1 MYTSSIHGYAI
12 LLRASVNIEKTA
24 MPIKKKLSA
33 FVLAALAALGVAHAD
48 PLSYARY
55 DQVRT
60 SDLYLDL
67 KADFGHKTLA
77 GYAELT
83 LNWIDPS
90 ARTLVLD
97 TNELNI
103 AKVQVLN
110 PNGRWSAASFML
122 DKPDAEKGRA
132 LRIALSFQPQKV
144 RVYYRTAPSAA
155 ALQWMSPQQT
165 MSGKRPFMFSQ
176 SEEINAR
183 SWAPVQDTPAVRF
196 TYSARIEAPSGMRV
210 VMSAENDQNATGA
223 GGWKFKMAQPIPSYL
238 LAIAI
243 GEIDVRNLGP
253 RSAVYAEPA
262 RIDAAAYELA
272 DTEKM
277 ISAAEGLYGPYR
289 WERYDMI
296 VLPPSFPIGGMEN
309 PRLTFLTP
317 TMIAG
322 DRSLVDLIAHELAH
336 SWSGNLV
343 TNASW
348 KHFWLNEGFT
358 TYVTTRIVEKLY
370 GEEVAEMNLQ
380 VEQEEALASLPAIPA
395 AKQALVTR
403 DADTS
408 AASYTD
414 SGLVYPKGAWLLRTL
429 EQRAGREVFDPF
441 LRGWFDQHAF
451 KSATTDEFVAY
462 LKKNLLDP
470 HPDVMSQAELDEWL
484 YGAGIPASARHAAS
498 PRLAALDAQRTAWLK
513 GELPTRDLNGKN
525 WIALEWMHFL
535 NDIDGKANAT
545 QLQELDQ
552 AFALGKSGNNEIAYR
567 FYLASI
573 KAGYNVREPLNTF
586 LMSVGRQKF
595 VVPLYTALLK
605 NPGDRE
611 WAKAVYAKAREH
623 YHPVTQGS
631 VDKQFKK

>member
-1 MYTSSIHGYAI
+1 MSILKTS
-12 LLRASVNIEKTA
+12 LRISVA
-24 MPIKKKLSA
+24 
-33 FVLAALAALGVAHAD
+33 VAALLCAAAHAD

-67 KADFGHKTLA
+67 KADFSHHTLA

-83 LNWIDPS
+83 LDWLDKS

-97 TNELNI
+97 TNELTI
-103 AKVQVLN
+103 AKVQVQQ
-110 PNGRWSAASFML
+110 PNGRWAAASYLL
-122 DKPDAEKGRA
+122 DKLDPEKGRA
-132 LRIALSFQPQKV
+132 LRISLSSQPKKV
-144 RVYYRTAPSAA
+144 RVYYHTAPSAA
-155 ALQWMSPQQT
+155 ALQWLTPEQT

-176 SEEINAR
+176 SESINAR

-196 TYSARIEAPSGMRV
+196 TYSARIDAPAGMRV
-210 VMSAENDQNATGA
+210 VMSADNDQKASGA

-243 GEIDVRNLGP
+243 GEIEVRNLGP

-262 RIDAAAYELA
+262 RIEAAAYELA

-277 ISAAEGLYGPYR
+277 IAAAESLYGPYR

-296 VLPPSFPIGGMEN
+296 VLPPSFPYGGMEN
-309 PRLTFLTP
+309 PRLTFVTP

-370 GEEVAEMNLQ
+370 GTEVADMNLQ
-380 VEQEEALASLPAIPA
+380 VEQEEAMASLASIPPVKQQLASRGPDNAPANY
-395 AKQALVTR
+395 
-403 DADTS
+403 AD
-408 AASYTD
+408 D
-414 SGLVYPKGAWLLRTL
+414 GLVYPKGAWLLRTL

-451 KSATTDEFVAY
+451 QSVTTDEFVAY
-462 LKKNLLDP
+462 LKKNLLDA
-470 HPDVMSQAELDEWL
+470 HPDLMPEAELNEWL
-484 YGAGIPASARHAAS
+484 YGQGIPASAKHVQS
-498 PRLAALDAQRTAWLK
+498 PRLAALDAQRSAWLR
-513 GELPTRDLNGKN
+513 GELATKDLPAKD

-535 NDIDGKANAT
+535 NDIDGKATAA
-545 QLQELDQ
+545 QMKELDWTFGL
-552 AFALGKSGNNEIAYR
+552 AKSGNNEIAYR
-567 FYLASI
+567 FFLASI
-573 KAGYNVREPLNTF
+573 KAGYDVREPLAAF
-586 LMSVGRQKF
+586 LTSVGRMRF

-605 NPGDRE
+605 NPADQA
-611 WAKAVYAKAREH
+611 WAKSVYAKARVR
-623 YHPVTQGS
+623 YHPLTQMA
-631 VDKQFKK
+631 VDKQFAKK

>member
-1 MYTSSIHGYAI
+1 
-12 LLRASVNIEKTA
+12 

-132 LRIALSFQPQKV
+132 LRIALAFQPQKV

-196 TYSARIEAPSGMRV
+196 TYSARIEAPAGMRV

-243 GEIDVRNLGP
+243 GEIDVRTLGP

-289 WERYDMI
+289 WERYDML

-309 PRLTFLTP
+309 PRLTFVTP

-380 VEQEEALASLPAIPA
+380 VEQEEALASLPSIPA

-403 DADTS
+403 DPDTS

-429 EQRAGREVFDPF
+429 EERAGREVFDPF

-462 LKKNLLDP
+462 LKKNLLDA
-470 HPDVMSQAELDEWL
+470 HPEVMSQAELDEWL

-513 GELPTRDLNGKN
+513 GELPTKDLNGKN

>member
-1 MYTSSIHGYAI
+1 MSI
-12 LLRASVNIEKTA
+12 SKT
-24 MPIKKKLSA
+24 LSA
-33 FVLAALAALGVAHAD
+33 LLCAALFSQGAAHAD

-67 KADFGHKTLA
+67 KADFSHKILS

-83 LNWIDPS
+83 LNWLDKS

-97 TNELNI
+97 TNELTI
-103 AKVQVLN
+103 SKVQVLN
-110 PNGRWSAASFML
+110 AAGRWTAASFML
-122 DKPDAEKGRA
+122 DKLDVEKGRA
-132 LRIALSFQPQKV
+132 LRIALPFQPQKV

-165 MSGKRPFMFSQ
+165 MSGQRPFMFSQ

-196 TYSARIEAPSGMRV
+196 TYSARIEAPAGMRV
-210 VMSAENDQNATGA
+210 VMSADNDPQATGA

-243 GEIDVRNLGP
+243 GEIDVRKLGP

-262 RIDAAAYELA
+262 RINAAAYELA

-277 ISAAEGLYGPYR
+277 ISAAEALYGPYR
-289 WERYDMI
+289 WDRYDMI
-296 VLPPSFPIGGMEN
+296 VLPPSFPFGGMEN

-348 KHFWLNEGFT
+348 KYMWLNEGFT
-358 TYVTTRIVEKLY
+358 NYVTTRIVEQLY
-370 GEEVAEMNLQ
+370 GQEVADMNLQ
-380 VEQEEALASLPAIPA
+380 VEQEEAMASLKDIPL
-395 AKQALVTR
+395 AKQALATR
-403 DADTS
+403 GPDTDPAAYADGS
-408 AASYTD
+408 
-414 SGLVYPKGAWLLRTL
+414 LIYPKGAWLLRTL
-429 EQRAGREVFDPF
+429 EQRAGRAVFDPF

-451 KSATTDEFVAY
+451 QSVTTDDFVAY
-462 LKKNLLDP
+462 LKKNLLDA
-470 HPDVMSQAELDEWL
+470 HPELMPQTELDEWL
-484 YGAGIPASARHAAS
+484 YGPGIPATAQHVAS
-498 PRLAALDAQRTAWLK
+498 PRLAALDAQRAAWLK
-513 GELPTRDLNGKN
+513 GELSSADLNARN
-525 WIALEWMHFL
+525 WSALEWMHFL
-535 NDIDGKANAT
+535 NDIDGKASAA
-545 QLQELDQ
+545 QMQALDQ
-552 AFALGKSGNNEIAYR
+552 AYALGKSGNNEIAFR
-567 FYLASI
+567 FYLTSI
-573 KAGYNVREPLNTF
+573 KAGYSVREPLTVF

-595 VVPLYTALLK
+595 VVPLYTALLA
-605 NPGDRE
+605 NPAERD
-611 WAKAVYAKAREH
+611 WAKATYAKARLR
-623 YHPVTQGS
+623 YHPVTQMA
-631 VDKQFKK
+631 VDKQFAKK

>member
-1 MYTSSIHGYAI
+1 M
-12 LLRASVNIEKTA
+12 
-24 MPIKKKLSA
+24 IKKTISA
-33 FVLAALAALGVAHAD
+33 LVLTACMSLAVHVAHAD

-60 SDLYLDL
+60 TDLHLDL
-67 KADFGHKTLA
+67 KADFSHKILS
-77 GYAELT
+77 GYAELS
-83 LNWIDPS
+83 LNWIDKS

-103 AKVQVLN
+103 AKVQVLAAD
-110 PNGRWSAASFML
+110 GRWTAASFML
-122 DKPDAEKGRA
+122 DKLDVEKGRA
-132 LRIALSFQPQKV
+132 LRIALPFQPQKV
-144 RVYYRTAPSAA
+144 RIYYRTAPSAT
-155 ALQWMSPQQT
+155 ALQWLTPEQT

-210 VMSAENDQNATGA
+210 VMSAENDQKATGA
-223 GGWKFKMAQPIPSYL
+223 GGWKFKMTQPIPSYL

-243 GEIDVRNLGP
+243 GEIDVRNVGP
-253 RSAVYAEPA
+253 RSAVYAEPQ
-262 RIDAAAYELA
+262 RIEAAASEMA

-277 ISAAEGLYGPYR
+277 IAAAEGLYGPYR

-309 PRLTFLTP
+309 PRLTFVTP

-322 DRSLVDLIAHELAH
+322 DKSLVDLIAHELAH

-380 VEQEEALASLPAIPA
+380 VEQEEALASLAKIPA

-408 AASYTD
+408 AATYTD
-414 SGLVYPKGAWLLRTL
+414 SNLVYPKGAWLLRTL

-451 KSATTDEFVAY
+451 QSATTDEFVAY
-462 LKKNLLDP
+462 LKKNLLDA
-470 HPDVMSQAELDEWL
+470 HPEIMSQSELDEWL
-484 YGAGIPASARHAAS
+484 YGPGIPASAKRAAS
-498 PRLAALDAQRTAWLK
+498 PRLADLDTQRAAWLK
-513 GELPTRDLNGKN
+513 GEFPTADLPAKN

-535 NDIDGKANAT
+535 NDIDGKATAA
-545 QLQELDQ
+545 QMQELDQ
-552 AFALGKSGNNEIAYR
+552 TFGLGKTGNNEIAYR
-567 FYLASI
+567 FFLASVH
-573 KAGYNVREPLNTF
+573 AGYNVREPLSKF

-605 NPGDRE
+605 NPNEKD
-611 WAKAVYAKAREH
+611 WAKGLYAKARSH
-623 YHPVTQGS
+623 YHPVTQAS
-631 VDKQFKK
+631 VDKAFKKQ

>member
-1 MYTSSIHGYAI
+1 
-12 LLRASVNIEKTA
+12 
-24 MPIKKKLSA
+24 MPIKKTLSA
-33 FVLAALAALGVAHAD
+33 LLLTAWMSLAAHAD

-60 SDLYLDL
+60 TDLYLDL
-67 KADFGHKTLA
+67 KADFNRKTLG

-83 LNWIDPS
+83 LNWLDKS
-90 ARTLVLD
+90 ARNLVLD
-97 TNELNI
+97 TNELSI

-110 PNGRWSAASFML
+110 PNGRWTAASFML
-122 DKPDAEKGRA
+122 DKLDVEKGRA
-132 LRIALSFQPQKV
+132 LRIALPFQPEKV
-144 RVYYRTAPSAA
+144 RVYYHTAPSAA
-155 ALQWMSPQQT
+155 ALQWMAPEQT
-165 MSGKRPFMFSQ
+165 LSGKRPFMFSQ

-196 TYSARIEAPSGMRV
+196 TYSARIEAPAGLRV

-223 GGWKFKMAQPIPSYL
+223 GGWKFRMAQPIPSYL

-253 RSAVYAEPA
+253 RTAVYAEPA

-277 ISAAEGLYGPYR
+277 MNAAESLYGPYR
-289 WERYDMI
+289 WDRYDMI
-296 VLPPSFPIGGMEN
+296 VLPPSFPFGGMEN
-309 PRLTFLTP
+309 PRLTFVTP

-348 KHFWLNEGFT
+348 KYMWLNEGFT

-370 GEEVAEMNLQ
+370 GQEVADMNLQ
-380 VEQEEALASLPAIPA
+380 VEQEEAMASLATIPP
-395 AKQALVTR
+395 AKQVLATR
-403 DADTS
+403 GPDVDPS
-408 AASYTD
+408 VYSD
-414 SGLVYPKGAWLLRTL
+414 GGLIYPKGAWFLRTL

-451 KSATTDEFVAY
+451 KSATTDEFVDY
-462 LKKNLLDP
+462 LKKNLLDA
-470 HPDVMSQAELDEWL
+470 HPEYMTPAELDEWL
-484 YGAGIPASARHAAS
+484 YAPGIPASAVHVAS
-498 PRLAALDAQRTAWLK
+498 PRLAALDAQRTGWLK
-513 GELPTRDLNGKN
+513 GELPTAQLNGKN

-535 NDIDGKANAT
+535 NDIDGKANAQ
-545 QLQELDQ
+545 QLAELDQ
-552 AFALGKSGNNEIAYR
+552 NFNLAKSSNNEIAFR
-567 FYLASI
+567 FYLAAVR
-573 KAGYNVREPLNTF
+573 AGYNVREPLNSF

-595 VVPLYTALLK
+595 VVPLYAALLK
-605 NPGDRE
+605 NPAEKD
-611 WAKAVYAKAREH
+611 WAKAVYAKARSH
-623 YHPVTQGS
+623 YHPVTQAA
-631 VDKQFKK
+631 VDKQFAKK

>member
-1 MYTSSIHGYAI
+1 
-12 LLRASVNIEKTA
+12 

-132 LRIALSFQPQKV
+132 LRIALAFQPQKV

-196 TYSARIEAPSGMRV
+196 TYSARIEAPAGMRV

-243 GEIDVRNLGP
+243 GEIEVRNLGP

-380 VEQEEALASLPAIPA
+380 VEQEEALASLPSIPA

-403 DADTS
+403 DPDTS

-462 LKKNLLDP
+462 LKKNLLDA
-470 HPDVMSQAELDEWL
+470 HPDVMTQAELDEWL
-484 YGAGIPASARHAAS
+484 YGTGIPASAKHAAS

-513 GELPTRDLNGKN
+513 GELPTKDLNGKA

-611 WAKAVYAKAREH
+611 WANAVYAKAREH